1 MISWRKF
8 FDLMKLSLE
17 ALTERKFR
25 ATLTILMVIIGTGL
39 LVAVN
44 GISTGTVTY
53 INDQFKSIGTNML
66 MVSPRGGDNPLDDYF
81 VKDVLKMSGVQDVV
95 PYYQQGV
102 LITVRGQSM
111 GVIAMGI
118 DQNKLPS
125 IFPTLKL
132 KEGNFVSSTDSIGIL
147 VGYEVAYKSGGEV
160 FVRLSQTVQMD
171 YTRTLQGETNYYHK
185 SFVVRGILDYVG
197 SGILPLDQMVFISL
211 KAGEK
216 FFQKSG
222 SYDGVFVLTKNSN
235 LNDEVMNEIKAKYDV
250 SIISPKSIID
260 VINKVENAVVFFTN
274 NIALVS
280 LIVAAV
286 GIITTLWTSVL
297 ERIREIG
304 ILKAIG
310 FKETYILLLFLNEA
324 LIIGI
329 VGGVLG
335 VATGISLAYVM
346 RFMFSKETAQFVRPL
361 FLPESLLSS
370 FLTSIVLS
378 IIAGIYPSWRA
389 SRLDPVVAI
398 RHE

>member
-1 MISWRKF
+1 MIDWRKF
-8 FDLMKLSLE
+8 FDLMQLSLE

-25 ATLTILMVIIGTGL
+25 ATLTILMVVIGTGL

-53 INDQFKSIGTNML
+53 INSQFESIGTNML

-81 VKDVLKMSGVQDVV
+81 VKDVLKINGVQDVV

-102 LITVRGQSM
+102 LITARGTSM
-111 GVIAMGI
+111 GVLAMAI
-118 DQNKLPS
+118 DQEKLP
-125 IFPTLKL
+125 IVFPTLKL
-132 KEGNFVSSTDSIGIL
+132 KEGNFVAPTDSIGVL
-147 VGYEVAYKSGGEV
+147 VGYEVAYKSGGEI
-160 FVRLSQTVQMD
+160 FVSLSQTLRMD
-171 YTRTLQGETNYYHK
+171 YTKTIQGKAQNFHK

-197 SGILPLDQMVFISL
+197 SGFLPLDQMVFISL
-211 KAGEK
+211 SAGEN

-222 SYDGVFVLTKNSN
+222 TYDGVFVLTKDPN
-235 LNDEVMNEIKAKYDV
+235 LNDQVMDAIKAKYDV

-260 VINKVENAVVFFTN
+260 VINKVEDAVVFFTN

-329 VGGVLG
+329 VGGLLG
-335 VATGISLAYVM
+335 IVTGMFLAYSM
-346 RFMFSKETAQFVRPL
+346 KYMFSEETARFVNPL
-361 FLPESLLSS
+361 FLPDALFSS
-370 FLTSIVLS
+370 FLTSVILS
-378 IIAGIYPSWRA
+378 IIAGLYPSWRA